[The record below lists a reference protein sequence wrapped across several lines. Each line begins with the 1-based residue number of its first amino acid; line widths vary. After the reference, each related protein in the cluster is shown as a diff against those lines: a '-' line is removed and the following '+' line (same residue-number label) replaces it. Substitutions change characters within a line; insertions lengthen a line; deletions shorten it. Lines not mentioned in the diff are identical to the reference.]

1 MTKDEF
7 LFEAQRIS
15 QDMQDLIEKY
25 GKKEE
30 IISLF
35 VTGVIDDKGD
45 EQQMR
50 AVYGMHV
57 MSEDELAE
65 VLEFLVEAYMDTSDE
80 NPFGFDI
87 SLN

>member
-15 QDMQDLIEKY
+15 KDMQDLIEKY
-25 GKKEE
+25 GQKEE

-45 EQQMR
+45 EKQMR

-65 VLEFLVEAYMDTSDE
+65 VLEFLVDAYIDTADD

>member
-1 MTKDEF
+1 
-7 LFEAQRIS
+7 
-15 QDMQDLIEKY
+15 MQDLIKKY

-65 VLEFLVEAYMDTSDE
+65 VLEFLVDAYLDTTDE

>member
-1 MTKDEF
+1 MLEV
-7 LFEAQRIS
+7 QRIS

-25 GKKEE
+25 DQKEE

-35 VTGVIDDKGD
+35 VTGVIDR
-45 EQQMR
+45 EQDHDQLR

-57 MSEDELAE
+57 MSEEELAE
-65 VLEFLVEAYMDTSDE
+65 VLEFLVDAYLDSE
-80 NPFGFDI
+80 EQNPFGFDI

>member
-15 QDMQDLIEKY
+15 QDMQDLIKKY

-65 VLEFLVEAYMDTSDE
+65 VLEFLVDAYLDTTDE